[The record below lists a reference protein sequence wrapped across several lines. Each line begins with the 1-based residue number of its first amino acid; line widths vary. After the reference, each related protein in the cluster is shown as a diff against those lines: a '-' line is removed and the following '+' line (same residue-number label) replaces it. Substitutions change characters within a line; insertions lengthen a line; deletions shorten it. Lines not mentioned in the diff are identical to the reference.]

1 MRPLAPSLTLAL
13 LLGFTATAPAAD
25 GRPQLEMH
33 DPGLPLWETRPL
45 DRRVWVLTLD
55 GKWNSAPVPHR
66 AYYVNLLFP
75 NGRSYSHRVDEDL
88 KNHQQVRMEVLPGG
102 RVEYRRVERSPF
114 RLGDVQVVI
123 PEHQLL
129 RNGLGKGGTFKVVVS
144 ARRPVTRATAEEVVS
159 NVVDVQWPMGR
170 PTTGRPPR
178 TRHQEPPP
186 VDRFPLPGEGPD
198 YETIPAPKPDEA
210 E

>member
-1 MRPLAPSLTLAL
+1 M
-13 LLGFTATAPAAD
+13 
-25 GRPQLEMH
+25 
-33 DPGLPLWETRPL
+33 
-45 DRRVWVLTLD
+45 
-55 GKWNSAPVPHR
+55 
-66 AYYVNLLFP
+66 
-75 NGRSYSHRVDEDL
+75 
-88 KNHQQVRMEVLPGG
+88 
-102 RVEYRRVERSPF
+102 
-114 RLGDVQVVI
+114 VI